1 MPSLRTN
8 IIANYAGQIW
18 TAIMMVAFV
27 PLYLQLLGAESYGLV
42 GIMLGLQAISQLFD
56 FGVGGAVNRE
66 LAMRSGKS
74 ELGGGISTLVRTLEW
89 IVWPMSI
96 FVGILIIVLS
106 EWIATSWLNGTLLS
120 DEDIIYSLK
129 IIGIAVGCLW
139 PSNFYL
145 NCLSGLEKQPLM
157 NALTAG
163 FATLRYAG
171 VLPVLYFVEP
181 SIVAFLYWGAF
192 VALMQSCLLA
202 IVVWRKLPCR
212 SQKKRFSREEL
223 FSVARFS
230 GGLFLISMLALSL
243 TQIDRFF
250 LAGLHPLSELGYYTV
265 ALTVAAGIGRLIQP
279 LFNALY
285 PRFSRLIANRDN
297 RTLSDLYHQSSQWAA
312 AVLSGVGA
320 MLVVFSEQI
329 IFVWTGDLDLAVQL
343 KNALAILVA
352 GTVLNGL
359 VTIPYALQLASGWTK
374 LSVLYNLVSILFIIP
389 FGYIA
394 INLYGMIG
402 AASICL
408 LLNFSS
414 ICIVVPLIHRKLLPR
429 EWFKWFF
436 SDSLPSFV
444 AAFTVAFS
452 VSLWL
457 PEISR
462 DFTGFLLLSLVFGL
476 VAAASFLSSSVVR
489 KQLLK
494 FLKPANA

>member
-66 LAMRSGKS
+66 LAMRSGKP
-74 ELGGGISTLVRTLEW
+74 ELDGGISALIRTLEW

-120 DEDIIYSLK
+120 DKDIIYSLK
-129 IIGIAVGCLW
+129 IIGIAVACLW

-171 VLPVLYFVEP
+171 VLPVLYFIEP
-181 SIVAFLYWGAF
+181 SIIAFLYWGAF
-192 VALMQSCLLA
+192 VGLMQSCLLA

-212 SQKKRFSREEL
+212 SQKKRFSRREL

-285 PRFSRLIANRDN
+285 PRFSRLLANRDN
-297 RTLSDLYHQSSQWAA
+297 LTLSDLYHQSSQWAA
-312 AVLSGVGA
+312 AVLSGFGA

-329 IFVWTGDLDLAVQL
+329 IFVWTGDLDLALQL

-374 LSVLYNLVSILFIIP
+374 LSVLFNLVSIMFIIP
-389 FGYIA
+389 FGYIV
-394 INLYGMIG
+394 INLYGMEG
-402 AASICL
+402 AASVCL
-408 LLNFSS
+408 LLNLCY
-414 ICIVVPLIHRKLLPR
+414 ICLAVPLIVRRLLPG
-429 EWFKWFF
+429 EWFQWFF
-436 SDSLPSFV
+436 SDSLPSFIT
-444 AAFTVAFS
+444 AFTVAFA

-462 DFTGFLLLSLVFGL
+462 DFTGFLLLTLVFGL
-476 VAAASFLSSSVVR
+476 VGASSFLSSSVVR
-489 KQLLK
+489 KQLVQ
-494 FLKPANA
+494 FLKPASA